1 MTQGKSKDWGF
12 VDSAGKRMKA
22 EDVTNAGHYWGRRDR
37 DIRGV
42 KALQYNSQ
50 NRRSHGQGQT
60 HGAEDILGEGKG

>member
-1 MTQGKSKDWGF
+1 MQGTVVRDG
-12 VDSAGKRMKA
+12 A
-22 EDVTNAGHYWGRRDR
+22 EVSEGR
-37 DIRGV
+37 